1 MQCKEIQRW
10 FIVKPIFLGKIL
22 RVENHFKNFQ
32 SFFLLRDL
40 KDLTVDDETIYCLKS
55 HSQND
60 KNCYSSL
67 DHKLCSL
74 EYEVTKIEDIDHNN
88 FKNDVWDSD
97 DEGYPEKASEKWNDS
112 VSISFWKN
120 INLNSRAQ

>member
-1 MQCKEIQRW
+1 M
-10 FIVKPIFLGKIL
+10 
-22 RVENHFKNFQ
+22 
-32 SFFLLRDL
+32 
-40 KDLTVDDETIYCLKS
+40 DDETIYCLKS